1 MHPPLAEEKHDL
13 VAEAEGAL
21 KSALERAGSAAAG
34 AMIDSAAVQRIVT
47 EQRGI
52 PLPVLR
58 SDRSLEQYLAA
69 SRVVVNTVPVAVA
82 EEGRQAA
89 GGTASAGR

>member
-1 MHPPLAEEKHDL
+1 M
-13 VAEAEGAL
+13 
-21 KSALERAGSAAAG
+21 SRSIRAV
-34 AMIDSAAVQRIVT
+34 VQRIVT

-58 SDRSLEQYLAA
+58 SNRSLEQYLAA
-69 SRVVVNTVPVAVA
+69 SRIVVNTVPVAVA

-89 GGTASAGR
+89 SGAASASR